1 MSPVR
6 PPGARGRALRLRDGW
21 NAGLLIQSC
30 HVRRSWRIC
39 EQRDLGELVHPHHT
53 GLVVL
58 SRLLVACRPG
68 THAET
73 LAAPVHGPT
82 LRGPASPAPRG
93 HAPPAH
99 FATARFHCI
108 ALVCISAIIIT
119 TFAVIWEGHSA
130 DSAIYDILE
139 LQILP
144 FFIIARL
151 LHPLVYELNE

>member
-1 MSPVR
+1 M
-6 PPGARGRALRLRDGW
+6 GH
-21 NAGLLIQSC
+21 SC
-30 HVRRSWRIC
+30 L
-39 EQRDLGELVHPHHT
+39 EPENT
-53 GLVVL
+53 G
-58 SRLLVACRPG
+58 SQPF
-68 THAET
+68 
-73 LAAPVHGPT
+73 
-82 LRGPASPAPRG
+82 S
-93 HAPPAH
+93 
-99 FATARFHCI
+99 HCI